1 MLRRHT
7 NLKWMVRHKAA
18 SEVKYGMTS
27 ISFTAASW
35 EASAGS
41 LRPPPCSTT
50 PPWYRYRAP
59 TAVPPFRFADSIP
72 KFATLRLCSVAQM
85 FYCYHESSSWRT
97 RALEQWKIG
106 LQKYGVPDF
115 QLRPCGVIVTHARTK
130 SSPFPNRLCWSGAIC
145 CISLSQ
151 DENHL

>member
-18 SEVKYGMTS
+18 SVVKYGMTS
-27 ISFTAASW
+27 ISFTATSW

-97 RALEQWKIG
+97 RALEQWEIG
-106 LQKYGVPDF
+106 LQKYGVFLIFSFDRVG
-115 QLRPCGVIVTHARTK
+115 LVTHARTYEK
-130 SSPFPNRLCWSGAIC
+130 FPFPKSPLLEWS
-145 CISLSQ
+145 
-151 DENHL
+151 HLLHFTESR